1 METGPPAHPGAGVAG
16 PLSPPAPWRLTIR
29 ETFMLK
35 PFSLLGSHL
44 RSRQNSRL
52 KQRLNALLCALPL
65 LASGPLLAANP
76 DDGWQQTLE
85 EAKGQTVYFNAWG
98 GSPEINAYLVWAGQE
113 LARDYQVKL
122 VQVKVDD
129 IAQSVSQLLAN
140 KQAGK
145 QAGGPIDLLWVNGE
159 NFKALK
165 EQGLLGAPFTAE
177 LPNIALVD
185 NSLPVSEDFTLPVE
199 GLEAPWG
206 IGQLNLMVDTEE
218 VTRAPTSAAALL
230 AWAKAHPGR
239 FTYPKPPQFHGSSF
253 LKQILLELTPDPA
266 PLYREATESDFAKLT
281 TPLWAWLDELH
292 PALWRKGKLFPTSAA
307 ETRQLLDDGE
317 LAMAISF
324 NPQEAQSAAQIGA
337 LPPSVEA
344 VAMEKG
350 ALTNSHFLAI
360 PFNAS
365 ARAGAKVVANF
376 LLSPA
381 AQARKANPAFWGDPS
396 VLRADALPDSAKGQ
410 PALRFKSVSEP
421 HPSWQLKLEAAWAER
436 YGH

>member
-1 METGPPAHPGAGVAG
+1 
-16 PLSPPAPWRLTIR
+16 
-29 ETFMLK
+29 
-35 PFSLLGSHL
+35 
-44 RSRQNSRL
+44 
-52 KQRLNALLCALPL
+52 
-65 LASGPLLAANP
+65 
-76 DDGWQQTLE
+76 
-85 EAKGQTVYFNAWG
+85 
-98 GSPEINAYLVWAGQE
+98 
-113 LARDYQVKL
+113 
-122 VQVKVDD
+122 VDD

-165 EQGLLGAPFTAE
+165 EQGLLGAPFTSE
-177 LPNIALVD
+177 LPNMALVD
-185 NSLPVSEDFTLPVE
+185 SSLPVSEDFTLPVE

-218 VTRAPTSAAALL
+218 VARAPTSAAALL

-281 TPLWAWLDELH
+281 APLWAWLDELH

-344 VAMEKG
+344 VAMKKG

-410 PALRFKSVSEP
+410 PALRFKAVAEP

>member
-1 METGPPAHPGAGVAG
+1 
-16 PLSPPAPWRLTIR
+16 
-29 ETFMLK
+29 MLK
-35 PFSLLGSHL
+35 PFSQL
-44 RSRQNSRL
+44 NSQL

-65 LASGPLLAANP
+65 LASGPLLAST
-76 DDGWQQTLE
+76 DDNWQQTLE

-165 EQGLLGAPFTAE
+165 EQGLFGAPFTAE
-177 LPNIALVD
+177 LPNMALVD
-185 NSLPVSEDFTLPVE
+185 SSLPVSEDFTLPVE

-218 VTRAPTSAAALL
+218 VARAPTSAAALL

-253 LKQILLELTPDPA
+253 LKQILLELTPDSA
-266 PLYREATESDFAKLT
+266 PLYREATESDFAKLSA
-281 TPLWAWLDELH
+281 PLWAWLDELH

-344 VAMEKG
+344 VAMKKG

-410 PALRFKSVSEP
+410 PALRFNAVAEP

>member
-1 METGPPAHPGAGVAG
+1 MATGPSARHPAGAAD
-16 PLSPPAPWRLTIR
+16 PLSPLAPPRLTQLQVTQMR
-29 ETFMLK
+29 H
-35 PFSLLGSHL
+35 SLPSFKQLL
-44 RSRQNSRL
+44 R
-52 KQRLNALLCALPL
+52 ALPL
-65 LASGPLLAANP
+65 LAGSLLFTQAYAGDNP
-76 DDGWQQTLE
+76 QWQQTLE
-85 EAKGQTVYFNAWG
+85 KAKGQTVYFNAWG

-113 LARDYQVKL
+113 LAREYQVKL

-145 QAGGPIDLLWVNGE
+145 HSGGPIDLLWVNGE

-165 EQGLLGAPFTAE
+165 EQGLLGAPFTRE
-177 LPNIALVD
+177 LPNMALVD
-185 NSLPVSEDFTLPVE
+185 GALPVSEDFTVPVE

-206 IGQLNLMVDTEE
+206 IGQLNLMVNGEE
-218 VTRAPTSAAALL
+218 VKQLPTSAAALL
-230 AWAKAHPGR
+230 AWTKAHPGR

-266 PLYREATESDFAKLT
+266 PLYREATDAEFIRITA
-281 TPLWAWLDELH
+281 PLWAWLDELH

-307 ETRQLLDDGE
+307 ET
-317 LAMAISF
+317 
-324 NPQEAQSAAQIGA
+324 AQSAVQNGT
-337 LPPSVEA
+337 LPPSVMA
-344 VAMEKG
+344 VAMAKG

-360 PFNAS
+360 PFNAN

-381 AQARKANPAFWGDPS
+381 AQARKAEPAFWGDPS
-396 VLRADALPDSAKGQ
+396 VLRADTLPASQ
-410 PALRFKSVSEP
+410 QPVPALRFKAVAEP
-421 HPSWQLKLEAAWAER
+421 HPSWQLRLEAAWAER

>member
-1 METGPPAHPGAGVAG
+1 MFKTL
-16 PLSPPAPWRLTIR
+16 PL
-29 ETFMLK
+29 LK
-35 PFSLLGSHL
+35 TL
-44 RSRQNSRL
+44 
-52 KQRLNALLCALPL
+52 ACALPL
-65 LASGPLLAANP
+65 LASGSLLAGENP
-76 DDGWQQTLE
+76 APDARWQQTLD

-98 GSPEINAYLVWAGQE
+98 GSPEINGYLVWAGQE
-113 LARDYQVKL
+113 LERQYGVKL

-129 IAQSVSQLLAN
+129 IAPSVSQLLAN

-145 QAGGPIDLLWVNGE
+145 NTGGPIDLLWVNGE
-159 NFKALK
+159 NFKAMK
-165 EQGLLGAPFTAE
+165 ERELLGAPFTGE
-177 LPNIALVD
+177 LPNMALVD
-185 NSLPVSEDFTLPVE
+185 MNLPVSEDFTVPVE

-206 IGQLNLMVDTEE
+206 IGQLNLMVNGEE
-218 VTRAPTSAAALL
+218 VTTPPTSAAALL
-230 AWAKAHPGR
+230 AWAKANPGR

-266 PLYREATESDFAKLT
+266 PLYREATDAEFERLT
-281 TPLWAWLDELH
+281 APLWVWLDALH
-292 PALWRKGKLFPTSAA
+292 PTLWRKGKLFPASAA

-324 NPQEAQSAAQIGA
+324 NPGEAQSAVQNGA
-337 LPPSVEA
+337 LPPGVVA
-344 VAMEKG
+344 VAMAKG

-381 AQARKANPAFWGDPS
+381 AQARKADPAFWGDPS
-396 VLRADALPDSAKGQ
+396 VLRADALPASASQ
-410 PALRFKSVSEP
+410 TPALRFKAVAEP
-421 HPSWQLKLEAAWAER
+421 HPSWQLRLEEAWAER

>member
-1 METGPPAHPGAGVAG
+1 MR
-16 PLSPPAPWRLTIR
+16 LSLPS
-29 ETFMLK
+29 FK
-35 PFSLLGSHL
+35 QLL
-44 RSRQNSRL
+44 R
-52 KQRLNALLCALPL
+52 ALPL
-65 LASGPLLAANP
+65 LAGSLLFTQANAADNP
-76 DDGWQQTLE
+76 QWQQTLD

-113 LARDYQVKL
+113 LAREYQVKL

-145 QAGGPIDLLWVNGE
+145 RSGGPIDLLWVNGE

-165 EQGLLGAPFTAE
+165 EQGLLGAPFTRG
-177 LPNIALVD
+177 LPNMALVD
-185 NSLPVSEDFTLPVE
+185 GTLPVSEDFTVPVE

-206 IGQLNLMVDTEE
+206 IGQLNLMVNGEE
-218 VTRAPTSAAALL
+218 VSPLPTSAAALL
-230 AWAKAHPGR
+230 TWSKAHPGR

-266 PLYREATESDFAKLT
+266 PLYREATENDFARIT
-281 TPLWAWLDELH
+281 APLWAWLDELH
-292 PALWRKGKLFPTSAA
+292 PTLWRKGKLFPTSAA

-324 NPQEAQSAAQIGA
+324 NPQEAQSAVQNGT
-337 LPPSVEA
+337 LPPNVVA
-344 VAMEKG
+344 VAMAKG

-360 PFNAS
+360 PFNAN

-381 AQARKANPAFWGDPS
+381 AQERKAEPAFWGDPS
-396 VLRADALPDSAKGQ
+396 VLRADALPATPQ
-410 PALRFKSVSEP
+410 QAPALRFKSVAEP
-421 HPSWQLKLEAAWAER
+421 HPSWQLRLEAAWAER

>member
-1 METGPPAHPGAGVAG
+1 MRHS
-16 PLSPPAPWRLTIR
+16 LSS
-29 ETFMLK
+29 F
-35 PFSLLGSHL
+35 
-44 RSRQNSRL
+44 
-52 KQRLNALLCALPL
+52 KQLLCALPL
-65 LASGPLLAANP
+65 LAGSLLFTQANAADNP
-76 DDGWQQTLE
+76 QWQQTLE

-113 LARDYQVKL
+113 LAREYQVKL

-145 QAGGPIDLLWVNGE
+145 RSGGPIDLLWVNGE

-165 EQGLLGAPFTAE
+165 EQGLLGSPFTRE
-177 LPNIALVD
+177 LPNMALVD
-185 NSLPVSEDFTLPVE
+185 GTLPVSEDFTVPVE

-206 IGQLNLMVDTEE
+206 IGQLNLMVNGEE
-218 VTRAPTSAAALL
+218 VSPLPTSAAALL
-230 AWAKAHPGR
+230 TWSKAHPGR

-266 PLYREATESDFAKLT
+266 PLYREATESDFAKVT
-281 TPLWAWLDELH
+281 APLWAWLDELH
-292 PALWRKGKLFPTSAA
+292 PTLWRKGKLFPTSAA

-324 NPQEAQSAAQIGA
+324 NPHEAQSAVQNGT
-337 LPPSVEA
+337 LPPNVVA
-344 VAMEKG
+344 VTMAKG

-360 PFNAS
+360 PFNAN

-381 AQARKANPAFWGDPS
+381 AQERKAEPAFWGDPS
-396 VLRADALPDSAKGQ
+396 VLRADALPATQ
-410 PALRFKSVSEP
+410 QQAPALRSKSVAEP
-421 HPSWQLKLEAAWAER
+421 HPSWQLRLEAAWTEH

>member
-1 METGPPAHPGAGVAG
+1 MRH
-16 PLSPPAPWRLTIR
+16 
-29 ETFMLK
+29 
-35 PFSLLGSHL
+35 LLPSF
-44 RSRQNSRL
+44 
-52 KQRLNALLCALPL
+52 KQLLCALPL
-65 LASGPLLAANP
+65 LAGNLLVTQANAAGNP
-76 DDGWQQTLE
+76 QWQQTLD

-145 QAGGPIDLLWVNGE
+145 QTGGPIDLLWVNGE

-165 EQGLLGAPFTAE
+165 EQGLLGAPFTQE
-177 LPNIALVD
+177 LPNMALVD

-199 GLEAPWG
+199 RLEAPWG
-206 IGQLNLMVDTEE
+206 IGQLNLMVNTEE
-218 VTRAPTSAAALL
+218 VTSPPTSAATLL

-266 PLYREATESDFAKLT
+266 PLYREATDAEFIRVTA
-281 TPLWAWLDELH
+281 PLWAWLDELH
-292 PALWRKGKLFPTSAA
+292 PALWRKGKLFPASAA

-344 VAMEKG
+344 VAMAKG
-350 ALTNSHFLAI
+350 SLTNSHFLAI
-360 PFNAS
+360 PFNAN

-381 AQARKANPAFWGDPS
+381 AQARKADPAYWGDPS
-396 VLRADALPDSAKGQ
+396 VLRSDALPDSAKGQ
-410 PALRFKSVSEP
+410 PALRFKSVAEP
-421 HPSWQLKLEAAWAER
+421 HPSWQLRLEAAWAER

>member
-1 METGPPAHPGAGVAG
+1 MRH
-16 PLSPPAPWRLTIR
+16 
-29 ETFMLK
+29 
-35 PFSLLGSHL
+35 SLPSFKQLL
-44 RSRQNSRL
+44 RT
-52 KQRLNALLCALPL
+52 LPL
-65 LASGPLLAANP
+65 LAGSLLFTQANAGDNP
-76 DDGWQQTLE
+76 QWQQTLE

-98 GSPEINAYLVWAGQE
+98 GSPEINAYLVWTGQE
-113 LARDYQVKL
+113 LAREYQVKL

-145 QAGGPIDLLWVNGE
+145 RSGGPIDLLWVNGE

-165 EQGLLGAPFTAE
+165 EQGLLGAPFTHE
-177 LPNIALVD
+177 LPNMALVD
-185 NSLPVSEDFTLPVE
+185 GTLPVSEDFTVPVE

-206 IGQLNLMVDTEE
+206 IGQLNLMVNGEE
-218 VTRAPTSAAALL
+218 VSPLPTSAAALL
-230 AWAKAHPGR
+230 TWSKAHPGR

-266 PLYREATESDFAKLT
+266 PLYREATESDFAKVT
-281 TPLWAWLDELH
+281 APLWAWLDELH
-292 PALWRKGKLFPTSAA
+292 PTLWRKGKLFPTSAA

-324 NPQEAQSAAQIGA
+324 NPQEAQSAVQNGT
-337 LPPSVEA
+337 LPPNVVA
-344 VAMEKG
+344 VAMAKG

-360 PFNAS
+360 PFNAN

-381 AQARKANPAFWGDPS
+381 AQERKAEPAFWGDPS
-396 VLRADALPDSAKGQ
+396 VLRADALPATQ
-410 PALRFKSVSEP
+410 QQAPALRFKSVAEP
-421 HPSWQLKLEAAWAER
+421 HPSWQLRLEAAWAER

>member
-1 METGPPAHPGAGVAG
+1 MFKTL
-16 PLSPPAPWRLTIR
+16 PL
-29 ETFMLK
+29 LK
-35 PFSLLGSHL
+35 TLV
-44 RSRQNSRL
+44 
-52 KQRLNALLCALPL
+52 CALPL
-65 LASGPLLAANP
+65 LASGALLAGENP
-76 DDGWQQTLE
+76 APDARWQQTLD

-98 GSPEINAYLVWAGQE
+98 GSPEINGYLVWAGQE
-113 LARDYQVKL
+113 LERQYGVKL

-129 IAQSVSQLLAN
+129 IAPSVSQLLAN

-145 QAGGPIDLLWVNGE
+145 NTGGPIDLLWVNGE
-159 NFKALK
+159 NFKAMK
-165 EQGLLGAPFTAE
+165 ERELLGAPFTGE
-177 LPNIALVD
+177 LPNMALVD
-185 NSLPVSEDFTLPVE
+185 MNLPVSEDFTVPVA

-206 IGQLNLMVDTEE
+206 IGQLNLMVNGEE
-218 VTRAPTSAAALL
+218 VTTPPTSAAALL
-230 AWAKAHPGR
+230 AWAKANPGR

-266 PLYREATESDFAKLT
+266 PLYREATDAEFERLT
-281 TPLWAWLDELH
+281 APLWVWLDALH
-292 PALWRKGKLFPTSAA
+292 PTLWRKGKLFPASAA

-324 NPQEAQSAAQIGA
+324 NPGEAQSAVQNGA
-337 LPPSVEA
+337 LPPGVVA
-344 VAMEKG
+344 VAMAKG

-381 AQARKANPAFWGDPS
+381 AQARKADPAFWGDPS
-396 VLRADALPDSAKGQ
+396 VLRADALPASASQ
-410 PALRFKSVSEP
+410 TPALRFKAVAEP
-421 HPSWQLKLEAAWAER
+421 HPSWQLRLEEAWAER

>member
-1 METGPPAHPGAGVAG
+1 MRH
-16 PLSPPAPWRLTIR
+16 
-29 ETFMLK
+29 
-35 PFSLLGSHL
+35 SLPSF
-44 RSRQNSRL
+44 
-52 KQRLNALLCALPL
+52 KQLLYALPL
-65 LASGPLLAANP
+65 LAGCLLFTQANAGDNP
-76 DDGWQQTLE
+76 QWQQTLD

-165 EQGLLGAPFTAE
+165 EQGLLGAPFTQE
-177 LPNIALVD
+177 LPNMAQVD
-185 NSLPVSEDFTLPVE
+185 HSLPVSEDFTLPVE

-218 VTRAPTSAAALL
+218 VASPPTSAAALL

-266 PLYREATESDFAKLT
+266 PLYREATDAEFIRAT
-281 TPLWAWLDELH
+281 APLWTWLDELH
-292 PALWRKGKLFPTSAA
+292 PTLWRKGKLFPSSAA

-344 VAMEKG
+344 VAMAKG
-350 ALTNSHFLAI
+350 SLTNSHFLAI
-360 PFNAS
+360 PFNAN

-381 AQARKANPAFWGDPS
+381 AQARKADPAYWGDPS
-396 VLRADALPDSAKGQ
+396 VLRSDALPDSAKGQ
-410 PALRFKSVSEP
+410 PALRFKSVAEP
-421 HPSWQLKLEAAWAER
+421 HPSWQLRLEAAWAER

>member
-1 METGPPAHPGAGVAG
+1 
-16 PLSPPAPWRLTIR
+16 
-29 ETFMLK
+29 MLK
-35 PFSLLGSHL
+35 PFSQL
-44 RSRQNSRL
+44 NSQL

-65 LASGPLLAANP
+65 LASGPLVASP
-76 DDGWQQTLE
+76 DDNWQRTLE

-177 LPNIALVD
+177 LPNMALVD
-185 NSLPVSEDFTLPVE
+185 SSLPVSEDFTLPVE

-218 VTRAPTSAAALL
+218 VARAPTSAAALL

-253 LKQILLELTPDPA
+253 LKQILLELTPDPT
-266 PLYREATESDFAKLT
+266 PLYREATESDFTQLT
-281 TPLWAWLDELH
+281 APLWVWLDELH

-324 NPQEAQSAAQIGA
+324 NPQEAQSATQIGA

-396 VLRADALPDSAKGQ
+396 VLRADALPDSAKEQ
-410 PALRFKSVSEP
+410 PALRFNAVAEP

>member
-1 METGPPAHPGAGVAG
+1 MRH
-16 PLSPPAPWRLTIR
+16 
-29 ETFMLK
+29 
-35 PFSLLGSHL
+35 SLPSFKQLL
-44 RSRQNSRL
+44 R
-52 KQRLNALLCALPL
+52 ALPL
-65 LASGPLLAANP
+65 LAGSLLFTQANAGDNP
-76 DDGWQQTLE
+76 QWQQTLE

-113 LARDYQVKL
+113 LAREYQVKL

-145 QAGGPIDLLWVNGE
+145 RSGGPIDLLWVNGE

-165 EQGLLGAPFTAE
+165 EQGLLGVPFTRE
-177 LPNIALVD
+177 LPNMALVD
-185 NSLPVSEDFTLPVE
+185 GTLPVSEDFTVPVE

-206 IGQLNLMVDTEE
+206 IGQLNLMVNGEE
-218 VTRAPTSAAALL
+218 VSPLPTSAAALL
-230 AWAKAHPGR
+230 TWSKAHPGR

-266 PLYREATESDFAKLT
+266 PLYREATDADFTKVTA
-281 TPLWAWLDELH
+281 PLWAWLDELH
-292 PALWRKGKLFPTSAA
+292 PTLWRKGKLFPTSAA

-324 NPQEAQSAAQIGA
+324 NPQEAQSAVQNGT
-337 LPPSVEA
+337 LPPNVVA
-344 VAMEKG
+344 VAMAKG

-360 PFNAS
+360 PFNAN

-381 AQARKANPAFWGDPS
+381 AQERKAEPAFWGDPS
-396 VLRADALPDSAKGQ
+396 VLRADALPATQ
-410 PALRFKSVSEP
+410 QQAPALRFKSVAEP
-421 HPSWQLKLEAAWAER
+421 HPSWQLRLEAAWAER

>member
-1 METGPPAHPGAGVAG
+1 
-16 PLSPPAPWRLTIR
+16 
-29 ETFMLK
+29 MLK
-35 PFSLLGSHL
+35 PFSQLS
-44 RSRQNSRL
+44 SQL
-52 KQRLNALLCALPL
+52 KQRLNALLCTLPL
-65 LASGPLLAANP
+65 LASGPLLATP
-76 DDGWQQTLE
+76 DDNWQRTLE

-177 LPNIALVD
+177 LPNMAQVD
-185 NSLPVSEDFTLPVE
+185 STLPVSEDFTLPVE

-218 VTRAPTSAAALL
+218 VARAPTSAAALL

-266 PLYREATESDFAKLT
+266 PLYREATERDFAQLT
-281 TPLWAWLDELH
+281 APLWAWLDELH
-292 PALWRKGKLFPTSAA
+292 PVLWRKGKLFPTSAA

-344 VAMEKG
+344 VAMKKG

-396 VLRADALPDSAKGQ
+396 VLRADALPDSAKEQ
-410 PALRFKSVSEP
+410 PALRFNAVAEP

>member
-1 METGPPAHPGAGVAG
+1 MRH
-16 PLSPPAPWRLTIR
+16 
-29 ETFMLK
+29 
-35 PFSLLGSHL
+35 SLPSFKQLL
-44 RSRQNSRL
+44 R
-52 KQRLNALLCALPL
+52 ALPL
-65 LASGPLLAANP
+65 LAGSLLFTQANAGDNP
-76 DDGWQQTLE
+76 QWQQTLE

-113 LARDYQVKL
+113 LAREYQVKL

-145 QAGGPIDLLWVNGE
+145 RSGGPIDLLWVNGE

-165 EQGLLGAPFTAE
+165 EQGLLGAPFTHE
-177 LPNIALVD
+177 LPNMALVD
-185 NSLPVSEDFTLPVE
+185 GTLPVSEDFTVPVE

-206 IGQLNLMVDTEE
+206 IGQLNLMVNGEE
-218 VTRAPTSAAALL
+218 VSPLPTSAAALL
-230 AWAKAHPGR
+230 TWSKAHPGR

-266 PLYREATESDFAKLT
+266 PLYREATDADFAKVT
-281 TPLWAWLDELH
+281 APLWAWLDELH
-292 PALWRKGKLFPTSAA
+292 PTLWRKGKLFPTSAA

-324 NPQEAQSAAQIGA
+324 NPQEAQSAVQNGT
-337 LPPSVEA
+337 LPPNVVA
-344 VAMEKG
+344 VAMAKG

-360 PFNAS
+360 PFNAN

-381 AQARKANPAFWGDPS
+381 AQERKAEPAFWGDPS
-396 VLRADALPDSAKGQ
+396 VLRADALPATQ
-410 PALRFKSVSEP
+410 QQAPALRFKSVAEP
-421 HPSWQLKLEAAWAER
+421 HPSWQLRLEAAWAER

>member
-1 METGPPAHPGAGVAG
+1 MRH
-16 PLSPPAPWRLTIR
+16 
-29 ETFMLK
+29 
-35 PFSLLGSHL
+35 SLPSFKQLL
-44 RSRQNSRL
+44 R
-52 KQRLNALLCALPL
+52 ALPL
-65 LASGPLLAANP
+65 LAGSLLFTQANAADNP
-76 DDGWQQTLE
+76 QWQQTLE

-113 LARDYQVKL
+113 LAREYQVKL

-145 QAGGPIDLLWVNGE
+145 RSGGPIDLLWVNGE

-165 EQGLLGAPFTAE
+165 EQRLLGAPFTRE
-177 LPNIALVD
+177 LPNMALVD
-185 NSLPVSEDFTLPVE
+185 GTLPVSEDFTVPVE

-206 IGQLNLMVDTEE
+206 IGQLNLMVNGEE
-218 VTRAPTSAAALL
+218 VSPLPTSAAALL

-266 PLYREATESDFAKLT
+266 PLYREATESDFARIT
-281 TPLWAWLDELH
+281 APLWAWLDELH
-292 PALWRKGKLFPTSAA
+292 PTLWRKGKLFPTSAA

-324 NPQEAQSAAQIGA
+324 NPQEAQSAVQNGT
-337 LPPSVEA
+337 LPPNVVA
-344 VAMEKG
+344 VAMAKG

-360 PFNAS
+360 PFNAN

-381 AQARKANPAFWGDPS
+381 AQERKAEPAFWGDPS
-396 VLRADALPDSAKGQ
+396 VLRADALPATQ
-410 PALRFKSVSEP
+410 QQAPALRFKSVAEP
-421 HPSWQLKLEAAWAER
+421 HPSWQLRLEAAWAER

>member
-1 METGPPAHPGAGVAG
+1 MRH
-16 PLSPPAPWRLTIR
+16 
-29 ETFMLK
+29 
-35 PFSLLGSHL
+35 SLPSFKQLL
-44 RSRQNSRL
+44 R
-52 KQRLNALLCALPL
+52 ALPL
-65 LASGPLLAANP
+65 LAGSLLFTQANATDNP
-76 DDGWQQTLE
+76 QWQQTLE

-113 LARDYQVKL
+113 LAREYQVKL

-145 QAGGPIDLLWVNGE
+145 RSGGPIDLLWVNGE

-165 EQGLLGAPFTAE
+165 EQGLLGAPFTHE
-177 LPNIALVD
+177 LPNMALVD
-185 NSLPVSEDFTLPVE
+185 GTLPVSEDFTVPVE

-206 IGQLNLMVDTEE
+206 IGQLNLMVNGEE
-218 VTRAPTSAAALL
+218 VSPLPTSAAALL

-266 PLYREATESDFAKLT
+266 PLYREATDNDFARIT
-281 TPLWAWLDELH
+281 APLWAWLDELH
-292 PALWRKGKLFPTSAA
+292 PTLWRKGKLFPTSAA

-324 NPQEAQSAAQIGA
+324 NPQEAQSAVQNGT
-337 LPPSVEA
+337 LPPNVVA
-344 VAMEKG
+344 VAMAKG
-350 ALTNSHFLAI
+350 ALTNSHFLTI
-360 PFNAS
+360 PFNAN

-381 AQARKANPAFWGDPS
+381 AQERKAEPAFWGDPS
-396 VLRADALPDSAKGQ
+396 VLRADALPATPQ
-410 PALRFKSVSEP
+410 QAPALRFKSVAEP
-421 HPSWQLKLEAAWAER
+421 HPSWQLRLEAAWAER

>member
-1 METGPPAHPGAGVAG
+1 MFKTL
-16 PLSPPAPWRLTIR
+16 PL
-29 ETFMLK
+29 LK
-35 PFSLLGSHL
+35 TLV
-44 RSRQNSRL
+44 
-52 KQRLNALLCALPL
+52 CALPL
-65 LASGPLLAANP
+65 LASGSLLAGENP
-76 DDGWQQTLE
+76 APDARWQQTLD

-98 GSPEINAYLVWAGQE
+98 GSPEINGYLVWAGQE
-113 LARDYQVKL
+113 LERQYGVKL

-129 IAQSVSQLLAN
+129 IAPSVSQLLAN

-145 QAGGPIDLLWVNGE
+145 NTGGPIDLLWVNGE

-165 EQGLLGAPFTAE
+165 EQGLLGVPFTGE
-177 LPNIALVD
+177 LPNMALVD
-185 NSLPVSEDFTLPVE
+185 MNLPVSEDFTVPVA

-206 IGQLNLMVDTEE
+206 IGQLNLMVNGVE
-218 VTRAPTSAAALL
+218 VATPPTSAAALL
-230 AWAKAHPGR
+230 AWARANPGR

-266 PLYREATESDFAKLT
+266 PLYREATDAEFERLT
-281 TPLWAWLDELH
+281 APLWAWLDALH
-292 PALWRKGKLFPTSAA
+292 PALWRKGKLFPASAA

-324 NPQEAQSAAQIGA
+324 NPGEARSAVQNGA
-337 LPPSVEA
+337 LPPGVVA
-344 VAMEKG
+344 VAMAKG

-365 ARAGAKVVANF
+365 ARAGAKVAANF

-381 AQARKANPAFWGDPS
+381 AQARKADPAFWGDPS
-396 VLRADALPDSAKGQ
+396 VLRTDALPASASQ
-410 PALRFKSVSEP
+410 TPALRFKAVAEP
-421 HPSWQLKLEAAWAER
+421 HPSWQLRLEEAWAER

>member
-1 METGPPAHPGAGVAG
+1 MRH
-16 PLSPPAPWRLTIR
+16 
-29 ETFMLK
+29 
-35 PFSLLGSHL
+35 SLPSFTQLL
-44 RSRQNSRL
+44 RT
-52 KQRLNALLCALPL
+52 LPL
-65 LASGPLLAANP
+65 LAGSLLFTQANAGDNP
-76 DDGWQQTLE
+76 QWQQTLD

-113 LARDYQVKL
+113 LAREYQVKL

-145 QAGGPIDLLWVNGE
+145 HSGGPIDLLWVNGE

-165 EQGLLGAPFTAE
+165 EQGLLGDPFTYE
-177 LPNIALVD
+177 LPNMALVD
-185 NSLPVSEDFTLPVE
+185 GTLPVSEDFTVPVE

-206 IGQLNLMVDTEE
+206 IGQLNLMVNGEE
-218 VTRAPTSAAALL
+218 VSPLPTSAAALL
-230 AWAKAHPGR
+230 TWSKAHPGR

-266 PLYREATESDFAKLT
+266 PLYREATESDFAKVT
-281 TPLWAWLDELH
+281 APLWAWLDELH
-292 PALWRKGKLFPTSAA
+292 PTLWRKGKLFPSSAA

-324 NPQEAQSAAQIGA
+324 NPQEAQSAVQNGT
-337 LPPSVEA
+337 LPPNVVA
-344 VAMEKG
+344 VAMAKG

-360 PFNAS
+360 PFNAN

-381 AQARKANPAFWGDPS
+381 AQERKAEPAFWGDPS
-396 VLRADALPDSAKGQ
+396 VLRADALPATQ
-410 PALRFKSVSEP
+410 QQAPALRFKSVAEP
-421 HPSWQLKLEAAWAER
+421 HPSWQLRLEAAWAER